1 MGVSSPHRPVW
12 ETESYPTEPVAKDKK
27 VPMVPRQDA
36 DEPML
41 PAEPPTESFNDLTG
55 LMADLTRP
63 ARRVSQ
69 AAAVR
74 KPGWNVTSSPPADD
88 GASSGFGP
96 SQQIQRMGAR
106 AMTMASDLLGQ
117 DLRD

>member
-1 MGVSSPHRPVW
+1 MI
-12 ETESYPTEPVAKDKK
+12 PT
-27 VPMVPRQDA
+27 QDA
-36 DEPML
+36 DEPIP

-55 LMADLTRP
+55 LMDNLTRP
-63 ARRVSQ
+63 RAIRNSQ
-69 AAAVR
+69 AAAIR

-117 DLRD
+117 DLYE